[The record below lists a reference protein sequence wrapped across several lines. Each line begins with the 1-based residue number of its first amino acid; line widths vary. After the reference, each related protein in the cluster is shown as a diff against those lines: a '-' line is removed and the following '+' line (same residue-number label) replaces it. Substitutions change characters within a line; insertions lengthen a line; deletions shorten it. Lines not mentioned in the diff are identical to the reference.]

1 MSRKTVLVIVL
12 FLTAIAYILY
22 KLIFA
27 GKSSVAG
34 LKVVSTPVAGIYL
47 DEKFIGKTPLDSRHP
62 AGSFVIKLV
71 PDDSQSSASVWQ
83 DKITLNPSTL
93 TYIKKELG
101 QSELTTSGEVITLDK
116 IGDDEIEIS
125 VSSTPDAASVSI
137 DGLEKGATP
146 INIPISEGEHDI
158 TVTSTGF
165 IGRTVRVKAVPDYR
179 LNVDFQLSLSGE
191 QLETPTP
198 TPETDTQ
205 TGEGDQLSKPYVLV
219 NETPTGFLRVRFDAS
234 ISATEVG
241 QLKPGDKVPYL
252 DEKSGWI
259 KIIYAEGKEGWISG
273 RYADKVE

>member
-1 MSRKTVLVIVL
+1 M
-12 FLTAIAYILY
+12 A
-22 KLIFA
+22 
-27 GKSSVAG
+27 
-34 LKVVSTPVAGIYL
+34 
-47 DEKFIGKTPLDSRHP
+47 D
-62 AGSFVIKLV
+62 
-71 PDDSQSSASVWQ
+71 
-83 DKITLNPSTL
+83 
-93 TYIKKELG
+93 
-101 QSELTTSGEVITLDK
+101 
-116 IGDDEIEIS
+116 
-125 VSSTPDAASVSI
+125 
-137 DGLEKGATP
+137 
-146 INIPISEGEHDI
+146 
-158 TVTSTGF
+158 TSTGF